1 LPSNIAGAES
11 QYNQLPELAAD
22 LGYGSAP
29 SLRDLAEFPQGLL
42 TDPMIADIEKELGV
56 SP

>member
-1 LPSNIAGAES
+1 LSSNIAGAES

-29 SLRDLAEFPQGLL
+29 SLRDFL